1 MDPLQHRSITT
12 AHISYPFKFHHNI
25 FKNTTSQTKQTMNTI
40 SETASLIQQ
49 GCNLARDL
57 ESNLSNLLAK
67 QPETVSKSLDQIMRA
82 FSAAKERLQSSTS
95 SAAQQDPMS
104 SYVHVVQQQQ
114 QIDACLQEWLR
125 CNYTQ
130 AMEDRYIQTQR
141 FTAEKSSAATP
152 SDIKDSGADKLQG
165 QIHQAMDH
173 VATVVSHEI
182 NAVSSSQSRSRRRRD
197 HGEIRKLT
205 VPAPHFGNT
214 EIPPEDGFTWRK
226 YGQKEIM
233 GSTFPRGYYR
243 CTHQKLYNCPAK
255 KQVQRLDNDP
265 LTYEVMYR
273 GDHTCHMSSTAPSI
287 LPLSDQIKEETMIEG
302 HSATTQSLGTW
313 LSMDFNARG
322 GGSSGG
328 GHSDDDRLGTTSI
341 TTTTRY
347 GKDVEFPVVDLAD
360 AMFNSGSSSSNSMDF
375 MFTSSMDS
383 KWESGDKKN

>member
-1 MDPLQHRSITT
+1 MEHQHRSLTT
-12 AHISYPFKFHHNI
+12 AYIRYPFKFHHNI
-25 FKNTTSQTKQTMNTI
+25 FNNTTSQTKQTMDNI
-40 SETASLIQQ
+40 SETVSLIHR

-57 ESNLSNLLAK
+57 ESNLPNLPSR
-67 QPETVSKSLDQIMRA
+67 PETVSKSLDEIIRV
-82 FSAAKERLQSSTS
+82 FGAARERLQSS
-95 SAAQQDPMS
+95 SAAQHDPMS
-104 SYVHVVQQQQ
+104 SYVHVAQQQQ
-114 QIDACLQEWLR
+114 QIDASLHEWLR

-130 AMEDRYIQTQR
+130 AMEDLHIQTQR
-141 FTAEKSSAATP
+141 FASEKSIAATQT
-152 SDIKDSGADKLQG
+152 DMRDSGADVLHG
-165 QIHQAMDH
+165 QIHQAI
-173 VATVVSHEI
+173 VSHEL
-182 NAVSSSQSRSRRRRD
+182 NAASSSQSRPRRRRD
-197 HGEIRKLT
+197 DGEIRKLT
-205 VPAPHFGNT
+205 VPAPRIGNT

-233 GSTFPRGYYR
+233 GCRFPRGYYR

-265 LTYEVMYR
+265 LTFEVMYR
-273 GDHTCHMSSTAPSI
+273 GDHTCHMSSTAPSS
-287 LPLSDQIKEETMIEG
+287 LPPSDQIKQETMTQT
-302 HSATTQSLGTW
+302 HAVTTQPLGTW

-322 GGSSGG
+322 GGSSSGG
-328 GHSDDDRLGTTSI
+328 RGDGDGDGVGTSI